1 MQKEQKLLLLTAP
14 FTQLNTPYP
23 ATMYLKGFLNT
34 IGVSSFQA
42 DLGIESILALFSKKG
57 LETVFDIIEDGA
69 FEVSDNAFRIHQL
82 KEDYIHTIDGVIQF
96 LQNKNPT
103 LAHLI
108 CDRSFL
114 PEAGRFENLE
124 DLNYAFGTMGI
135 QDKARH
141 LSTLYLEDIGDLI
154 METIDPNFGFSRYA
168 ERLGRTASSFDALQE
183 NLEASNSFV
192 TTLLLQLLEE
202 KIQIAKPSLV
212 CLSVPFPGNLFA
224 SLKCGQY
231 LKQNYPEIKIVMGG
245 GYANTE
251 LRSLSDPRVFDY
263 IDFIALDDGEKPLA
277 SLIAYLNEESD
288 AKQLKRIFERIDGKV
303 FYHNESKETDI
314 AQKDL
319 GTPDYSDLHL
329 DNYLSVIELANP
341 MHRMWSDG
349 RWNKLTLAH
358 GCYWGKCTFCDVS
371 LDYIKR
377 YEPITASLICDRI
390 ETIISQTGQNG
401 FHFVDE
407 AAPPNLLKELS
418 LEILRRNIKVSWWTN
433 IRFEKHF
440 TADLAFLLKAAGCI
454 AVAGG
459 LEVASDRLLKLM
471 KKGVT
476 VEKVAQVAN
485 ALTQAGIMVHAYL
498 MYGFPTETE
507 QETIDSLEMV
517 RQLFKNEVLKSGFW
531 HQFAM
536 TSHSPVG
543 LNPSAYHVEKIGPE
557 FEGFADNDLYHT
569 DPTGAKHEKF
579 SEGLRISL
587 FNYMN
592 GLGLDEDLGIWF
604 KFKTA
609 RTTIPKRFILRSLED
624 KSIPYRHYISLVW
637 LGQVPDIQIAQENK
651 KEIGLIE
658 CYNKKNN
665 FTLTLELKVATWLV
679 KTLEQCHF
687 QQKESVLFSAIEAS
701 FKAEVSENF
710 EQFWKSDNI
719 QTLRA
724 NGLLLV

>member
-1 MQKEQKLLLLTAP
+1 MQKEQKLLLITAP

-42 DLGIESILALFSKKG
+42 DLGIEVILALFSKEG
-57 LETVFDIIEDGA
+57 LTKVFNIIEAGE
-69 FEVSDNAFRIHQL
+69 FEVSDNSFRIYQL
-82 KEDYIHTIDGVIQF
+82 KDDYIQTIDNVIRF

-124 DLNYAFGTMGI
+124 ELKWAFGSMGI

-141 LSTLYLEDIGDLI
+141 LATLYLEDLGDLI
-154 METIDPNFGFSRYA
+154 IETIDSNFGFSRYA
-168 ERLGRTASSFDALQE
+168 ERLGRTASSFNALE
-183 NLEASNSFV
+183 ESLVKTNSFV
-192 TTLLLQLLEE
+192 SELLLQLLEE
-202 KIQIAKPSLV
+202 KIQIAKPNLV

-231 LKQNYPEIKIVMGG
+231 IKQHYPEIKIVMGG

-263 IDFIALDDGEKPLA
+263 VDFIALDDGEKPLI
-277 SLIAYLNEESD
+277 SLISYLNGASEAS
-288 AKQLKRIFERIDGKV
+288 QLKRIYECNDGKV
-303 FYHNESKETDI
+303 YYHNETKETDI

-319 GTPDYSDLHL
+319 GTPDYSNLCL
-329 DNYLSVIELANP
+329 DKYLSVIELANP

-377 YEPITASLICDRI
+377 YEPITANLICDRM
-390 ETIISQTGQNG
+390 ETIISQTGETG

-418 LEILRRNIKVSWWTN
+418 IEILRRNLKVSWWTN

-440 TADLAFLLKAAGCI
+440 TPDLAYLMKASGCI
-454 AVAGG
+454 AIAGG

-507 QETIDSLEMV
+507 EETIDALEMV
-517 RQLFKNEVLKSGFW
+517 RQLFENEVIQSGFW

-543 LNPSAYHVEKIGPE
+543 LNPAAYDVIKIGPA
-557 FEGFADNDLYHT
+557 FEGFADNDLYHD
-569 DPTGAKHEKF
+569 DPKGADHEKY
-579 SEGLRISL
+579 SAGLKTSL

-592 GLGLDEDLGIWF
+592 GLGLDENLSLWF
-604 KFKTA
+604 KFK
-609 RTTIPKRFILRSLED
+609 IPKTSVSKKFISNSLKE
-624 KSIPYRHYISLVW
+624 KKEGYRHNISVVWIGNAPELSCLEGSANKISLLEFYSKSNGFV
-637 LGQVPDIQIAQENK
+637 
-651 KEIGLIE
+651 
-658 CYNKKNN
+658 
-665 FTLTLELKVATWLV
+665 LELKSDVALWLQELLDTCSFR
-679 KTLEQCHF
+679 KSTRLKLSDLQ
-687 QQKESVLFSAIEAS
+687 SAYQ
-701 FKAEVSENF
+701 ENIDSDF
-710 EQFWKSDNI
+710 ETFWKSEAVGI
-719 QTLRA
+719 LRT
-724 NGLLLV
+724 NGLLVI

>member
-192 TTLLLQLLEE
+192 TALLLQLLEE

-251 LRSLSDPRVFDY
+251 LRSLTDPRVFDY

-288 AKQLKRIFERIDGKV
+288 AKQLKRIFERIKGDR
-303 FYHNESKETDI
+303 HCSK
-314 AQKDL
+314 
-319 GTPDYSDLHL
+319 
-329 DNYLSVIELANP
+329 
-341 MHRMWSDG
+341 
-349 RWNKLTLAH
+349 
-358 GCYWGKCTFCDVS
+358 
-371 LDYIKR
+371 
-377 YEPITASLICDRI
+377 
-390 ETIISQTGQNG
+390 G
-401 FHFVDE
+401 FRH
-407 AAPPNLLKELS
+407 
-418 LEILRRNIKVSWWTN
+418 T
-433 IRFEKHF
+433 
-440 TADLAFLLKAAGCI
+440 
-454 AVAGG
+454 
-459 LEVASDRLLKLM
+459 RL
-471 KKGVT
+471 
-476 VEKVAQVAN
+476 
-485 ALTQAGIMVHAYL
+485 
-498 MYGFPTETE
+498 
-507 QETIDSLEMV
+507 
-517 RQLFKNEVLKSGFW
+517 
-531 HQFAM
+531 
-536 TSHSPVG
+536 
-543 LNPSAYHVEKIGPE
+543 
-557 FEGFADNDLYHT
+557 
-569 DPTGAKHEKF
+569 
-579 SEGLRISL
+579 
-587 FNYMN
+587 
-592 GLGLDEDLGIWF
+592 
-604 KFKTA
+604 
-609 RTTIPKRFILRSLED
+609 
-624 KSIPYRHYISLVW
+624 
-637 LGQVPDIQIAQENK
+637 
-651 KEIGLIE
+651 
-658 CYNKKNN
+658 
-665 FTLTLELKVATWLV
+665 
-679 KTLEQCHF
+679 
-687 QQKESVLFSAIEAS
+687 
-701 FKAEVSENF
+701 
-710 EQFWKSDNI
+710 
-719 QTLRA
+719 
-724 NGLLLV
+724 

>member
-1 MQKEQKLLLLTAP
+1 MRKEQHLLLLTVP

-34 IGVSSFQA
+34 IHVSSFQA
-42 DLGIESILALFSKKG
+42 DLGIEVILALFTKEG
-57 LETVFDIIEDGA
+57 LRNI
-69 FEVSDNAFRIHQL
+69 FEIVENGEFKVSDNTYRIHQL
-82 KEDYIHTIDGVIQF
+82 KEDYIQTIDAVIHF
-96 LQNKNPT
+96 LQNKNST

-124 DLNYAFGTMGI
+124 DLQWTFGTMGI

-141 LSTLYLEDIGDLI
+141 LATLYLEDLGDFI
-154 METIDPNFGFSRYA
+154 KETIDPHFGFSRYA
-168 ERLGRTASSFDALQE
+168 ERLGRTASSFDSIQGH
-183 NLEASNSFV
+183 LESEDSYI
-192 TTLLLQLLEE
+192 TTLLLKLLDE
-202 KIQIAKPSLV
+202 KIQQSKPSLV

-231 LKQNYPEIKIVMGG
+231 IKKHYPAIKIVLGG

-251 LRSLSDPRVFDY
+251 LRSISDPRVFDY
-263 IDFIALDDGEKPLA
+263 IDFIALDDGEKPLT
-277 SLIAYLNEESD
+277 SLIEYLNDQRQVED
-288 AKQLKRIFERIDGKV
+288 LKRIFLRQNGKV
-303 FYHNESKETDI
+303 EFFNSSKETDI

-319 GTPDYSDLHL
+319 GTPDYADLHL

-377 YEPITASLICDRI
+377 YEPLTAALICDRI
-390 ETIISQTGQNG
+390 ETIIEQTGQNG

-407 AAPPNLLKELS
+407 AAPPNLLRELA
-418 LEILRRNIKVSWWTN
+418 LEILRRNLKVSWWTN

-440 TADLAFLLKAAGCI
+440 TPDLAYLLKASGCI
-454 AVAGG
+454 AIAGG
-459 LEVASDRLLKLM
+459 LEVASDRLLQLM

-485 ALTQAGIMVHAYL
+485 SLTQAGIMVHAYL

-507 QETIDSLEMV
+507 QETIDALEMV
-517 RQLFKNEVLKSGFW
+517 RQLFENEVIQSGFW

-543 LNPSAYHVEKIGPE
+543 LNPSAYEVVKLGPK
-557 FEGFADNDLYHT
+557 FEGFADNDLYHD
-569 DPTGAKHEKF
+569 DPKGAEHAIF
-579 SEGLRISL
+579 SEGLKTSL

-592 GLGLDEDLGIWF
+592 GLGLDENLALWF
-604 KFKTA
+604 KFKIPK
-609 RTTIPKRFILRSLED
+609 TTIPKDFILKSLKPKAEGYRHNISVVWIGNTPEMISMDNNEMSVLEFYSKSNSFALDLDPTLATWLLHVLESCSFQQSDRLTFEAFKVSYREEIHDDFDPFWQSETIEILRS
-624 KSIPYRHYISLVW
+624 
-637 LGQVPDIQIAQENK
+637 
-651 KEIGLIE
+651 
-658 CYNKKNN
+658 
-665 FTLTLELKVATWLV
+665 
-679 KTLEQCHF
+679 
-687 QQKESVLFSAIEAS
+687 
-701 FKAEVSENF
+701 
-710 EQFWKSDNI
+710 
-719 QTLRA
+719 
-724 NGLLLV
+724 NGLLVL